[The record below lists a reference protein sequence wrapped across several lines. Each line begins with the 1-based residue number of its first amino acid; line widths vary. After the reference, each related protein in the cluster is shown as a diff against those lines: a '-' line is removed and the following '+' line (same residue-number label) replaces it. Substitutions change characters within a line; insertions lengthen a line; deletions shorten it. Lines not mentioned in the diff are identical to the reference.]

1 MGLEIV
7 THVEVITEIM
17 KASEAGKRQNTKM
30 AEKPGAHGK
39 DLQFL
44 HFQVSNRVTGSSVN
58 CFPVRPD
65 EITNCPGRKLSLDIA
80 SQETYGQ
87 LHSLLPA

>member
-1 MGLEIV
+1 MRKKKKSRFWKNNDFSLESDILAGNTCCCEQLIGNMGLEIV

-44 HFQVSNRVTGSSVN
+44 HF
-58 CFPVRPD
+58 
-65 EITNCPGRKLSLDIA
+65 
-80 SQETYGQ
+80 
-87 LHSLLPA
+87 